1 MVVKAAVVLFV
12 PCLALLWLRSILS
25 ARRSGGGDECQDT
38 EEEEDADEEDG
49 KRQSHRGGLL
59 RGTFLG
65 FWARV
70 EGRHRL
76 KQNSGFDVVDDERQ
90 KRQRMALISTQ
101 QSFSRSLLF

>member
-1 MVVKAAVVLFV
+1 M
-12 PCLALLWLRSILS
+12 LS
-25 ARRSGGGDECQDT
+25 GRGERRRVQTRSGGGDECQDT
-38 EEEEDADEEDG
+38 EEEDAEEEDG
-49 KRQSHRGGLL
+49 KLQSHRGGLL

-90 KRQRMALISTQ
+90 KRRRMAVFSTQ
-101 QSFSRSLLF
+101 QSFSRSPLL